1 MTPKKGI
8 LILSGIK
15 GAVKGADFPPDKLL
29 LPLLTGAKGSKML
42 YVALHP
48 G

>member
-8 LILSGIK
+8 FILSEIK

-29 LPLLTGAKGSKML
+29 LSLLAGAEGGEML

>member
-8 LILSGIK
+8 FILSGIK

-29 LPLLTGAKGSKML
+29 LPLLMDAKGSEML
-42 YVALHP
+42 YVALDP